1 MPFKN
6 NLTRLMN
13 MHNLNR
19 TKLAKEIGVS
29 PSTINSWYNRSYE
42 NVSLKTLLKLSS
54 YFNISIEELVNEMP
68 EKTIVF
74 SSNDFTEE
82 ELAVINSLAIM
93 LKNHRKE
100 DH

>member
-6 NLTRLMN
+6 NLTRLMQ
-13 MHNLNR
+13 MHNLSR
-19 TKLAKEIGVS
+19 TQLAKEIGVS

-68 EKTIVF
+68 EKTIIF

-100 DH
+100 ET